1 MAAPR
6 TILRNLRDYR
16 QYLDRF
22 PYYEQSAHFE
32 HLIAQAFAHLLH
44 LPFYT
49 SDNDDANVIHRVTWR
64 GSIENISTAP
74 RGPDAV
80 AYAYEYCVLIE
91 ATLKRGTTQWAQ
103 EFAQSVRRYEDFVSE
118 RGFDQEDT
126 YLLLIAPGF
135 HRDTYQSIRQK
146 DIEGLNFVLLEV
158 SALATILDTSI
169 LAFTIRHLD
178 LRHLCHSLQE
188 CCKDSSTI
196 RDFLRNSDDS
206 ISKWQEEVLKLEK
219 KVFFG
224 VKSYEAMRKI
234 GRKSVGMSEILQKL
248 QRHPTVKHYVRIMGG
263 RLTSHEI
270 EESLLSESLG
280 YQAGRTY
287 DGELLFCPV
296 PLIEFQSRAERLVRT
311 VEEINEQ
318 F

>member
-1 MAAPR
+1 MAAPL
-6 TILRNLRDYR
+6 TILRNLRDHGR
-16 QYLDRF
+16 YLDQF

-80 AYAYEYCVLIE
+80 AYAYEHCVLIE
-91 ATLKRGTTQWAQ
+91 TTLKKGTNQWAQ
-103 EFAQSVRRYEDFVSE
+103 EFASSVRHYEDFVNE
-118 RGFDQEDT
+118 GGLNREDT
-126 YLLLIAPGF
+126 YLILVAPEF
-135 HRDTYQSIRQK
+135 HRDTYRSIRQK
-146 DIEGLNFVLLEV
+146 DIEGFNFVLLEV
-158 SALATILDTSI
+158 SALAKILDTSI

-178 LRHLCHSLQE
+178 LRDLYHGLQE
-188 CCKDSSTI
+188 RCKRSSTI
-196 RDFLRNSDDS
+196 EDFLKRLGDS
-206 ISKWQEEVLKLEK
+206 TSGWQQEVLKLEK
-219 KVFFG
+219 TVFLG

-234 GRKSVGMSEILQKL
+234 GRKSVGVSEIFQKL
-248 QRHPTVKHYVRIMGG
+248 QWHPTVKHYIRIMGG

-287 DGELLFCPV
+287 DGEPSYPTL
-296 PLIEFQSRAERLVRT
+296 
-311 VEEINEQ
+311 
-318 F
+318 